1 MDSDIPENPD
11 IPEMPEKPETIAEA
25 PLKRGRGRPRK
36 VPVQAAAPV
45 PPPEPEYSLR
55 DVLAR
60 LDGVEKRLASRSHEE
75 ESASVGDAAQSAMGH
90 RNARRSHNRA
100 LFASF
105 MPK

>member
-1 MDSDIPENPD
+1 MDSENSDIPE
-11 IPEMPEKPETIAEA
+11 IPINAEKIETIAEA

-36 VPVQAAAPV
+36 VPVQQPPAAAEQ
-45 PPPEPEYSLR
+45 PPEPEYSLR

-75 ESASVGDAAQSAMGH
+75 ESALGH
-90 RNARRSHNRA
+90 RNAQRSHNRA